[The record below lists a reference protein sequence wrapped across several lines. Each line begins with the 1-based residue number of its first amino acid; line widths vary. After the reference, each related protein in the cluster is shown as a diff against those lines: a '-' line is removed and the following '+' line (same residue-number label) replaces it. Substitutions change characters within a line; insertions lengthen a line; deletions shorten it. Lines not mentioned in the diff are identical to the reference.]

1 MSTIWTNGCFDMLHA
16 GHVEFLKK
24 CRHLADNVVV
34 FMNSD
39 KSIRM
44 LKGDRRPIISQGDR
58 MSMLLDT
65 KLANHV
71 VIYNE
76 TTAVHAM
83 GEFSIRP
90 SLYARSTDE
99 DLRNTPEGKLLL
111 SWGVP
116 VVMIPTENK
125 VRTTGLIDRI
135 VSRYAA
141 RPVSG
146 S

>member
-16 GHVEFLKK
+16 GHVEFLRK
-24 CRHLADNVVV
+24 CRYLADDVVV

-39 KSIRM
+39 ESVRG
-44 LKGDRRPIISQGDR
+44 LKGPDRPIIPQNER

-65 KLANHV
+65 KLANFV
-71 VIYNE
+71 VMYDE
-76 TTAVHAM
+76 PTAVRVM
-83 GEFSIRP
+83 QEQSIRP
-90 SLYARSTDE
+90 RLYARSTDE
-99 DLRNTPEGKLLL
+99 DLRSTPEGQLLL

-116 VVMIPTENK
+116 IVMIPTENK
-125 VRTTGLIDRI
+125 ARTMGLIDRI

-141 RPVSG
+141 RTVSG